1 MKTASFSRVFA
12 LLVLACAAQGVLAQQ
27 PGLAMTS
34 ARLQPVPVDRVVAVV
49 NNEAITEREWLQR
62 CAALER
68 RLRAQGMQLPPEAI
82 FRKQVLERMAADLA
96 IQQTARNIGIRV
108 DDAAIDRGI
117 ARLAQEAN
125 LTPDQMR
132 QQLAAEGVEFD
143 AFRQEVARELV
154 VSRLREREIDSRL
167 QVSEAEIDAWLDEQR
182 NAPAEYNID
191 QILVKVPED
200 APPAEVERLR
210 QRAEVIA
217 RGARGG
223 VDFNRIA
230 QSYEA
235 AGDPVTG
242 GNSGLRTADRLPESF
257 VQAVAKLPVGEIA
270 PVLRTPAGF
279 HIIRLVERRGGG
291 GETVSAPVRQ
301 TRARHILMRIN
312 ETNPEPEVLRRMN
325 EIRERI
331 VAGTVSFEDMARQY
345 SVDGSAGQGGD
356 LGWIYPGDTVPDFET
371 AMNLLKPGEISPAV
385 RSPFGY
391 HLIQVQERRTD
402 EASPERARS
411 AARNAIR
418 LRKSN
423 EGYQEWSS
431 QARDR
436 AYIEYRIED
445 Q

>member
-1 MKTASFSRVFA
+1 
-12 LLVLACAAQGVLAQQ
+12 
-27 PGLAMTS
+27 
-34 ARLQPVPVDRVVAVV
+34 
-49 NNEAITEREWLQR
+49 
-62 CAALER
+62 
-68 RLRAQGMQLPPEAI
+68 
-82 FRKQVLERMAADLA
+82 
-96 IQQTARNIGIRV
+96 
-108 DDAAIDRGI
+108 
-117 ARLAQEAN
+117 
-125 LTPDQMR
+125 
-132 QQLAAEGVEFD
+132 
-143 AFRQEVARELV
+143 
-154 VSRLREREIDSRL
+154 
-167 QVSEAEIDAWLDEQR
+167 
-182 NAPAEYNID
+182 
-191 QILVKVPED
+191 
-200 APPAEVERLR
+200 
-210 QRAEVIA
+210 VIA